1 MATRAQPHR
10 PVTALRESGRNAAG
24 AAHLTSLPAHPSRG
38 AAKRAQRAPG
48 A

>member
-10 PVTALRESGRNAAG
+10 PVTSPRESGRNAAG
-24 AAHLTSLPAHPSRG
+24 AAPLTSLLALRGEAKPAQP
-38 AAKRAQRAPG
+38 APG